1 MLYVRGR
8 HDSACPV
15 VPVALCCNICRSC
28 PCYIHVLIVIQQFFF
43 LIFLSSSR
51 SDQMLED
58 IIFKLVP
65 GLQESEPL
73 FLIACVCFYT
83 FTEPVVLTTL
93 SSLVSFFSTLPP
105 AVHMY
110 DSFYMCSIINT
121 LFPRRLIF
129 SIKHFCFRLII
140 PVPIVVTNFPFGK
153 FWYRCI
159 MSKLFVNT
167 TPLLSTRLPFG
178 SSKFTRF
185 EAFCVSIYDK
195 RS

>member
-1 MLYVRGR
+1 MSTVRKCCMSG
-8 HDSACPV
+8 
-15 VPVALCCNICRSC
+15 VATTRRARSSQSHC
-28 PCYIHVLIVIQQFFF
+28 AATFAEAAHVYIHVLIVIQQFFF

-153 FWYRCI
+153 F
-159 MSKLFVNT
+159 
-167 TPLLSTRLPFG
+167 
-178 SSKFTRF
+178 
-185 EAFCVSIYDK
+185 
-195 RS
+195 